1 MPKKIRIPSN
11 VEAEKTVLGSL
22 LCNKDV
28 LHIVMSNL
36 VEDDFSGVEPRNVL
50 VFRAMENLY
59 QQKEQ
64 IDVQTV
70 HAQLVNLKTDGEVG
84 SPDYLLTLIDSVVS
98 YDPDEV
104 EHYMRI
110 VKDQAVLRRLLRKF
124 NDLEKEY
131 AEGEIP
137 NISDFLEKASNEISD
152 VVKKRSVGEFKT
164 AGEVAKG
171 VEAKILELS
180 ESTDNGGVTGVTTGY
195 RRLDKLTHGWQKDD
209 LIIVAARPAMGKT
222 ALSMNFVYNAASKA
236 QVPVAFFSLEMSAE
250 AVMKRFLA
258 MVSYV
263 PHDDLQTG
271 NLRDPKSRVKLN
283 DAVNKLASCPLYI
296 DDTPNSTLGDI
307 VAKCTKLKSA
317 HPDLG
322 LIVVDYLGKVTMSN
336 KPSKNDSRQQE
347 VSYISG
353 AFKTLARQLHV
364 PVILICQLNRN
375 VEKTDSKVPMLSDL
389 RESGSIEQD
398 ADQVILLHRKDYYTN
413 MGQKVGNGGKSNWT
427 NNKFGKQI
435 EAQAAQS
442 QEAQAGPQAP
452 DLGLGAEANASVMH
466 VLLAKN
472 RSGQVG
478 TSVLIFSKSYS
489 KFDDPTLETEEKILD
504 YEKQM
509 GDSVGF

>member
-1 MPKKIRIPSN
+1 MPKKYKIPSN

-36 VEDDFSGVEPRNVL
+36 VEDDFSGVEPRNQL
-50 VFRAMENLY
+50 VFRAMAQLY
-59 QQKEQ
+59 DQKTQ

-84 SPDYLLTLIDSVVS
+84 SPEYLMTLIDSVVS
-98 YDPDEV
+98 LNPDEV

-110 VKDQAVLRRLLRKF
+110 IKDQAVLRKLLKKF
-124 NDLEKEY
+124 NDLEGEY
-131 AEGEIP
+131 AEGEIQ
-137 NISDFLEKASNEISD
+137 NVSDFLEKASNEISE
-152 VVKKRSVGEFKT
+152 VVKKRSVGDFKT
-164 AGEVAKG
+164 AGDVAKS
-171 VEAKILELS
+171 VEAKILEMS
-180 ESTDNGGVTGVTTGY
+180 EQSDNSGVTGVTTGY

-222 ALSMNFVYNAASKA
+222 ALSMNFVYNAASKGN
-236 QVPVAFFSLEMSAE
+236 VPVAFFSLEMSAE

-283 DAVNKLASCPLYI
+283 DAVNKLANCPLYI

-336 KPSKNDSRQQE
+336 KPGKNDSRQQE

-413 MGQKVGNGGKSNWT
+413 MGQKVGNGGKGNWT
-427 NNKFGKQI
+427 NNKFGKQV
-435 EAQAAQS
+435 EAQAQ
-442 QEAQAGPQAP
+442 QPEQDGPQAP

-466 VLLAKN
+466 ILLAKN

-489 KFDDPTLETEEKILD
+489 KFDDPTLETEQKIMD